1 MSPCRVVLDT
11 NVLLSALLFEQGQLS
26 WLRRR
31 WQASHVVPVICKA
44 TADELIR
51 VLAYPKFKL
60 TPGEITALL
69 DELLPCCETWTGAV
83 PAKAMLEVRDP
94 ADQIFLDLALAA
106 GVAALISGDRDLL
119 ALRRQTTSPVILS
132 PPDFAQWLDATA
144 QP

>member
-1 MSPCRVVLDT
+1 MSLCRVVLDT

-31 WQASHVVPVICKA
+31 WLARQVVPVICKA

-60 TPGEITALL
+60 TASEITALL

-83 PAKAMLEVRDP
+83 PANATLEVRDP
-94 ADQIFLDLALAA
+94 ADQIVLDLAVAA
-106 GVAALISGDRDLL
+106 GVTALISGDRDLL
-119 ALRRQTTSPVILS
+119 TLQRQLTSPIILS
-132 PPDFAQWLDATA
+132 PAEFARWLDSPA

>member
-1 MSPCRVVLDT
+1 MSLCRVVLDT

-31 WQASHVVPVICKA
+31 WLSGQVIPVLCKA

-60 TPGEITALL
+60 TAGEITALL
-69 DELLPCCETWTGAV
+69 DELLPCCETWTAAV
-83 PAKAMLEVRDP
+83 PAHATLEVRDP
-94 ADQIFLDLALAA
+94 ADQIVLDLAVAA
-106 GVAALISGDRDLL
+106 GVTALISGDRDLL
-119 ALRRQTTSPVILS
+119 ALQPQLSSPAILS
-132 PPDFAQWLDATA
+132 PAEFARWLDATA